1 MRSEDSGGEGSGSM
15 KNRNPITRNRLLELE
30 YLAALEELRE
40 ERALKRYG
48 LPATTKR
55 GPHSGMS
62 HDMAGNELGR
72 VALALAEEPRR

>member
-40 ERALKRYG
+40 ARALQRFG
-48 LPATTKR
+48 LPSTIRRT
-55 GPHSGMS
+55 PTGMS
-62 HDMAGNELGR
+62 HSMAGEELGV
-72 VALALAEEPRR
+72 VAAQLAEEPSR